1 MLLTKF
7 KEDDSLSDLF
17 GSLTFNE
24 AVGIWRHRRS
34 YLTKPFARLN
44 EIFADLFDIY
54 SRRDKTAWNVVR
66 DELPEIAAEFEKMI
80 DSL

>member
-24 AVGIWRHRRS
+24 VVGLCRHEIP
-34 YLTKPFARLN
+34 YLMKPFARLN